1 MHYTSSPIN
10 CNRTNN
16 RYLTTNN
23 DEGSLA
29 AAYDTGQTAMKE
41 IINKLKHDLLI
52 EEDVVEEDL
61 KQVKKYRSPTKKK
74 SPSST
79 RNHTSKLSP
88 IEMKERERRMKK
100 GISEGQ
106 KLVIL
111 S

>member
-1 MHYTSSPIN
+1 M
-10 CNRTNN
+10 
-16 RYLTTNN
+16 
-23 DEGSLA
+23 
-29 AAYDTGQTAMKE
+29 
-41 IINKLKHDLLI
+41 
-52 EEDVVEEDL
+52 
-61 KQVKKYRSPTKKK
+61 KKYRSPTKKK

-111 S
+111 SWILLIIIYRNDDGYICVLCVDCLHRARGVCVCVCVMFVVL